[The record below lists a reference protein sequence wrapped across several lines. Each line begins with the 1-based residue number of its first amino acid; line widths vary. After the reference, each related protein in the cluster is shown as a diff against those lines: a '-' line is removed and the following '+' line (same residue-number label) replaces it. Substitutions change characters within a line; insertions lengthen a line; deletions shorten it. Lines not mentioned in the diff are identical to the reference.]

1 MTKGAAYR
9 EYYLK
14 NREKIL
20 EQNRQRREAE
30 RLKKAEENNEA
41 QREADRQRKRDSY
54 ARTKAKTFA
63 EMLNDTAKIEG
74 KEFWRPFLER
84 IAVSPHI
91 GDMTLKHL
99 EFLLRLTENVA
110 LE

>member
-30 RLKKAEENNEA
+30 RERKAAENNEA
-41 QREADRQRKRDSY
+41 QREADRQRKRESY
-54 ARTKAKTFA
+54 VRTKGKTFA
-63 EMLNDTAKIEG
+63 KMLEETADKEG
-74 KEFWRPFLER
+74 NEFWKPFFDR
-84 IAVSPHI
+84 IAKSDAV
-91 GDMTLKHL
+91 GDLTLKHM

-110 LE
+110 PV

>member
-14 NREKIL
+14 NREKII

-30 RLKKAEENNEA
+30 RIRKAEENNEA
-41 QREADRQRKRDSY
+41 QREADRQRKRESY
-54 ARTKAKTFA
+54 VRTKGKTFA
-63 EMLNDTAKIEG
+63 KMLEDTAKEEG
-74 KEFWRPFLER
+74 KEFWRPFFER

-91 GDMTLKHL
+91 GDMTVKHL
-99 EFLLRLTENVA
+99 EFLLRLAENVA
-110 LE
+110 PL